1 MKRFA
6 EEAAIRVEEARVEVQ
21 RVLEMKNRQR
31 EEELTHAA
39 ELAKAESER

>member
-21 RVLEMKNRQR
+21 RVLEMKNCQR
-31 EEELTHAA
+31 EEELTRAA